1 MTARLLEMAS
11 LSDDER
17 KHLSDNSYRIAAN
30 FAPERF
36 GEGLER
42 ASQRGDGS
50 SAKEIWNNGSRAV
63 TRHSKLRA
71 MKGNDPV
78 AAYFDKLPETHK
90 RQFEERA
97 SGANFNFQQRL
108 TLACELGGASSGRLL
123 DCAAG
128 TGEITCA
135 LLKSGR
141 FNHATVVDVSPAML
155 QSARELL
162 TSQIKNAE
170 VEFVQ
175 SDVFDFK
182 PSDSRFDLILCLGLI
197 AHTGRLDILLPHLK
211 SMLMPG
217 GRIILQT
224 TLTDHLGTRIVRALT
239 SRSELA
245 RRGYRI
251 SWFSQRDI
259 FDACD
264 RAGLRILETRR
275 HSLGVPVGD
284 RLWPWANFQLETRLG
299 KNGQSTT
306 HGADAIYLLGAG

>member
-1 MTARLLEMAS
+1 M
-11 LSDDER
+11 
-17 KHLSDNSYRIAAN
+17 
-30 FAPERF
+30 
-36 GEGLER
+36 
-42 ASQRGDGS
+42 
-50 SAKEIWNNGSRAV
+50 KE
-63 TRHSKLRA
+63 
-71 MKGNDPV
+71 NDPV

-108 TLACELGGASSGRLL
+108 RLACELGGASSGRLL

-141 FNHATVVDVSPAML
+141 FNHATVVDVSPGML
-155 QSARELL
+155 QSAKDLL

-170 VEFVQ
+170 LAFVQ
-175 SDVFDFK
+175 SDVFNFK
-182 PSDSRFDLILCLGLI
+182 PFDSHFDLILCLGLI
-197 AHTGRLDILLPHLK
+197 AHTGRLEILLRHLR
-211 SMLMPG
+211 SMLTAG

-251 SWFSQRDI
+251 SWFSQQDI
-259 FDACD
+259 SGACD

-275 HSLGVPVGD
+275 HSFGVPFGD
-284 RLWPWANFQLETRLG
+284 RLWPWANFQLETQLENWASR
-299 KNGQSTT
+299 
-306 HGADAIYLLGAG
+306 HGTDAIYLLGAR

>member
-1 MTARLLEMAS
+1 M
-11 LSDDER
+11 
-17 KHLSDNSYRIAAN
+17 
-30 FAPERF
+30 
-36 GEGLER
+36 
-42 ASQRGDGS
+42 
-50 SAKEIWNNGSRAV
+50 KE
-63 TRHSKLRA
+63 K
-71 MKGNDPV
+71 DPV

-108 TLACELGGASSGRLL
+108 ALACELGGASSGRLL

-155 QSARELL
+155 QSAEDLL
-162 TSQIKNAE
+162 ISQIKNAE
-170 VEFVQ
+170 LEFVQ
-175 SDVFDFK
+175 SDVFNFN
-182 PSDSRFDLILCLGLI
+182 PSDSRFDLILCVGLI
-197 AHTGRLDILLPHLK
+197 AHTGRLEILLPHLK
-211 SMLMPG
+211 SILAPG

-239 SRSELA
+239 ARTELA

-251 SWFSQRDI
+251 SWFSQRNI
-259 FDACD
+259 SDACD

-275 HSLGVPVGD
+275 HTLGVPFGD
-284 RLWPWANFQLETRLG
+284 RLWPRANFHLETRLETWASR
-299 KNGQSTT
+299 N
-306 HGADAIYLLGAG
+306 GADAIYLLGAR